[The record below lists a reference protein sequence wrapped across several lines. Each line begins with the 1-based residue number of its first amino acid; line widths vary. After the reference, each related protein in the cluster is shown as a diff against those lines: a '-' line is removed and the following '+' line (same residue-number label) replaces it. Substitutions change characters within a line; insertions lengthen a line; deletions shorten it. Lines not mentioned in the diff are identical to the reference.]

1 MIVLHFAWH
10 LFPIDKRVR
19 IEVQNDPFLR
29 HLQGRP
35 NRGADFIDPATE
47 NWWDMTTPAQW
58 PAHVQ
63 KYGPGGT
70 LLPTR

>member
-1 MIVLHFAWH
+1 V
-10 LFPIDKRVR
+10 RV
-19 IEVQNDPFLR
+19 DPFLR

-35 NRGADFIDPATE
+35 NRGADFIDMRDPA
-47 NWWDMTTPAQW
+47 NIKWWDMTTPSQW